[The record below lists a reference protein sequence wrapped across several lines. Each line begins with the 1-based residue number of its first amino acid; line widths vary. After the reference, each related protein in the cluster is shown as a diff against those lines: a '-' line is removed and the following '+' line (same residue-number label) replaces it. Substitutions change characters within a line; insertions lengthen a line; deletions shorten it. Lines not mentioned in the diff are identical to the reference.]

1 MNKNVLMW
9 PMIVLLVAG
18 CAGPQPV
25 LYPNAQF
32 KQGGQPSA
40 ESAIAQCRQRADSAK
55 LDESSGRVVK
65 DTAGGALIG
74 SVVGAAV
81 GAVSGDVGRGA
92 AIGAAGGG
100 SRGLIGGLFRSKD
113 PGPVYQA
120 YVNRCLSERGYE
132 VIGWK

>member
-1 MNKNVLMW
+1 MNRQGLS
-9 PMIVLLVAG
+9 LLLGVCALAG
-18 CAGPQPV
+18 CASSQPV
-25 LYPNAQF
+25 LYPNTTLQRT
-32 KQGGQPSA
+32 GQPSA
-40 ESAIAQCRQRADSAK
+40 NAAIEQCRQRADAAQI
-55 LDESSGRVVK
+55 DESKGRVVK

-113 PGPVYQA
+113 PGPLYQA